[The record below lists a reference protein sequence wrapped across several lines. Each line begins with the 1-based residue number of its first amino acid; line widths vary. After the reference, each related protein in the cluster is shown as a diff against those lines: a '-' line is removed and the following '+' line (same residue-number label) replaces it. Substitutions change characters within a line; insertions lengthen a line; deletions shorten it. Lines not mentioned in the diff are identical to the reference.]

1 MELIFIFTMCFI
13 EILFINL
20 FEIVEIVR
28 TLRVDTF
35 VNDKVLAILF
45 MNKGM
50 TAMRTAKIQGREA
63 VALFLRESGITDFAQ
78 ELAPGAIILVEIDGG
93 SLASWTGTGF
103 GDVTVGTTAD
113 RLDQFPEAFVPVRN
127 QILVSPVLTVG
138 LDLRKFINLELLIL
152 GRMGIIKSPLL
163 ERNVSADKI

>member
-1 MELIFIFTMCFI
+1 M
-13 EILFINL
+13 
-20 FEIVEIVR
+20 EIVR

-78 ELAPGAIILVEIDGG
+78 KLAPGAIILVEIDGG
-93 SLASWTGTGF
+93 SLAPWTGTGF

-113 RLDQFPEAFVPVRN
+113 RLDHLSVALVPVRK
-127 QILVSPVLTVG
+127 QFFVSPVLIVW
-138 LDLRKFINLELLIL
+138 LDLRKFINPVLLIF
-152 GRMGIIKSPLL
+152 GRMRIIESPLF
-163 ERNVSADKI
+163 ERDVSTDKI